1 MSRSDSLKSLWDSR
15 FDDSHDLSKS
25 FSSAKTPQDE
35 ALKISSIL
43 AAARRDLQM
52 INPQELQFYSHL
64 GAGSCFNV
72 ECEVYTK
79 SDDISVPQLAAVKY
93 IKLSRRPGADTNL
106 FYDGVMRELRVLTH
120 PPFRNHECL
129 IEAIG
134 YGWSRSTEAGVHPYL
149 VVEYSDHGTLAD
161 YLQRITPPV
170 DQCRQLA
177 LDCAVGLQALHH
189 SGIVHGDLKID
200 NVLVFDCA
208 GERPQVA
215 KLADFGASIFDVDFE
230 DGFAKYRGTARYNA
244 PEQEGRL
251 GSHSWRNSQTREA
264 FLKADVYSMGLLL
277 WEAMNNGDDFC
288 QAEWLDVDETDLQFL
303 DRICEAE
310 TDGLLRRARTFC
322 EYRFQ
327 HIDQPVIKNAVL
339 DVLQGTLRDNV
350 AQRVDIDTVI
360 DGLAAGISIFEELK
374 NQTKGQ
380 RMTAHS
386 ADANLQLSLC
396 YHTGFG
402 VEPDA
407 AEALHCLRRAA
418 SLDSIARSI
427 RRRLELACNDQALM
441 DLGFATVIDEQMEI
455 LLDSPSYFS
464 QRVRLHQK
472 TLNTSTTRRIW
483 ECDTLRFSFSDSDL
497 MDYGL
502 RDHDCHQ
509 PCVSVDTPGVIARR
523 DNLLDLAAELGRA
536 DLVQRLLNEFIWKDK
551 ERRSALI
558 KACEYGHFAVA
569 QLLTVCCPQLQNEAN
584 SPSPLHWLI
593 MFTEDEAR
601 KMAALLE
608 HAGAA
613 GSESANGLSN
623 NIINSMPAPGSEPQA
638 FPEHCLE
645 LVGSP
650 LHWAV
655 GVRNLPVVT
664 LLVELGADVH
674 QRWSF
679 TRLPENDHP
688 NHRRPSFS
696 PFELSIALHL
706 PEIVKFLWNA
716 TSDARRADLLKSSTT
731 FHCIAQVPL
740 PFQRRMIHGASHA
753 RALDDTIGELQGLGF
768 DIHRENPLGQ
778 SVFLSALADPDQEL
792 YVLEGLLAV
801 SDPCGGITSD
811 GMNALALV
819 ATTSSRRQY
828 SLQRMSLAA
837 DIVTDINDTDSS
849 GWNALH
855 YLAVEDSFRLYE
867 PLLQRQ
873 TLDINKPN
881 AQGSTAVHIAATFD
895 SCTVLKLLLHKG
907 ANIRVLDHDG
917 YSPLALAVL
926 HRRKGAIKTLLE
938 ASADIAIS
946 QKSDASATSILH
958 IAVCGPSSSE
968 SIVGYILD
976 TYPRFREPAQLNYVD
991 GLGWTALHRAAYFG
1005 DHEGV
1010 ASLLEYGAD
1019 SEARCPRRFP
1029 IALGRTALDV
1039 ALNLLQ
1045 RIETKGTL
1053 SPDHALITKG
1063 GAQAIALFK
1072 LQLEEVKITLSRHS
1086 KLRSGYAPQDD
1097 LEDLDIDSRSTKTS
1111 ETSIS
1116 PL

>member
-1 MSRSDSLKSLWDSR
+1 
-15 FDDSHDLSKS
+15 
-25 FSSAKTPQDE
+25 
-35 ALKISSIL
+35 
-43 AAARRDLQM
+43 
-52 INPQELQFYSHL
+52 
-64 GAGSCFNV
+64 
-72 ECEVYTK
+72 
-79 SDDISVPQLAAVKY
+79 
-93 IKLSRRPGADTNL
+93 
-106 FYDGVMRELRVLTH
+106 
-120 PPFRNHECL
+120 
-129 IEAIG
+129 
-134 YGWSRSTEAGVHPYL
+134 
-149 VVEYSDHGTLAD
+149 
-161 YLQRITPPV
+161 
-170 DQCRQLA
+170 
-177 LDCAVGLQALHH
+177 
-189 SGIVHGDLKID
+189 
-200 NVLVFDCA
+200 
-208 GERPQVA
+208 
-215 KLADFGASIFDVDFE
+215 
-230 DGFAKYRGTARYNA
+230 
-244 PEQEGRL
+244 
-251 GSHSWRNSQTREA
+251 
-264 FLKADVYSMGLLL
+264 
-277 WEAMNNGDDFC
+277 
-288 QAEWLDVDETDLQFL
+288 
-303 DRICEAE
+303 
-310 TDGLLRRARTFC
+310 
-322 EYRFQ
+322 
-327 HIDQPVIKNAVL
+327 
-339 DVLQGTLRDNV
+339 
-350 AQRVDIDTVI
+350 
-360 DGLAAGISIFEELK
+360 
-374 NQTKGQ
+374 
-380 RMTAHS
+380 MTAHS

-407 AEALHCLRRAA
+407 AEALRCLRRAA
-418 SLDSIARSI
+418 SLNSIARSI

-441 DLGFATVIDEQMEI
+441 DLGFATVIDEQIEI
-455 LLDSPSYFS
+455 LLESPSYFS

-523 DNLLDLAAELGRA
+523 DNLLDLVAELGRT

-601 KMAALLE
+601 QMAALLE

-613 GSESANGLSN
+613 VSESANGLPN

-655 GVRNLPVVT
+655 GVRNIPVVT

-679 TRLPENDHP
+679 TRVPENDHP

-706 PEIVKFLWNA
+706 PEIFKFLWNA

-768 DIHRENPLGQ
+768 DVHRENPLGQ

-801 SDPCGGITSD
+801 SDPRGGITSD

-837 DIVTDINDTDSS
+837 DIVTNINDTDSS

-855 YLAVEDSFRLYE
+855 YLAVEDSFRLCE

-926 HRRKGAIKTLLE
+926 HRRKGAIKILLE

-1053 SPDHALITKG
+1053 SPDHARITKG
-1063 GAQAIALFK
+1063 GAQAIAFFK
-1072 LQLEEVKITLSRHS
+1072 LQLEEVKITLSRNS

-1097 LEDLDIDSRSTKTS
+1097 LEDLDIDFK
-1111 ETSIS
+1111 IH
-1116 PL
+1116 